1 MAIDNNLKRD
11 MGLRLRQVRKIF
23 NEGGKLSAEQFAFIF
38 GETTDKILNYELG
51 RASIPLS
58 LLVDLYYRGF
68 NPIYILTGK
77 ESIFAKNSEG
87 RKREKQLAT
96 RNIVSPSAG
105 KDEVI
110 NINKID
116 ATDESKIPIISVAAG
131 KME

>member
-131 KME
+131 KIE